1 MFCGS
6 GAFKF
11 FTRDP
16 TQRITFIH
24 LWTAFRH
31 MMTQFLVVLFRSP
44 WEVHNIFHL
53 LDIGGFL
60 QQTETLTA
68 PRAPL
73 SLLAE
78 AARPLRA
85 HIEWENS
92 FQLLFDLFWLW
103 RKIYRVFVV
112 IFGPARQDF
121 APSQRPPQL
130 LFCVII
136 NHVIFIPTVSQSP
149 WESWFVNKFLAFGD
163 FFKKTNKKKAW
174 AQRNAPRIVSTVLI
188 VANCVLT
195 HQSPFSQKE
204 PRRRHKS
211 HNTQVYECNSGGA
224 W

>member
-1 MFCGS
+1 MTGVCFIVSNVEFYAGFKMFCGS

-60 QQTETLTA
+60 QQTQTLTA

-85 HIEWENS
+85 HIVSVNEKTASSCSLICFGCEGKSTGFSWWSLDQPGRISLPVKDLPNS
-92 FQLLFDLFWLW
+92 CS
-103 RKIYRVFVV
+103 
-112 IFGPARQDF
+112 A
-121 APSQRPPQL
+121 S
-130 LFCVII
+130 
-136 NHVIFIPTVSQSP
+136 
-149 WESWFVNKFLAFGD
+149 
-163 FFKKTNKKKAW
+163 
-174 AQRNAPRIVSTVLI
+174 
-188 VANCVLT
+188 
-195 HQSPFSQKE
+195 
-204 PRRRHKS
+204 
-211 HNTQVYECNSGGA
+211 
-224 W
+224 